1 MTIVTLC
8 LMLELTH
15 SIPWWYNFSALED
28 NTLRD
33 VMTCS
38 WIRLWN
44 QDHMVVAN
52 NLWLVQVYVSW
63 EKWYPYVV
71 WNLGDNSSWHR
82 IAQLFSFW
90 QMEINILGH
99 NIAYS
104 HPVPIGFSFSANEQL
119 IQCKWAAH
127 LVPFWLMWLKSWNIT
142 CCVVCAFTF
151 VPVRFMNF
159 CWAIPRYSKNY
170 KHFSQNNNWIDA

>member
-1 MTIVTLC
+1 
-8 LMLELTH
+8 
-15 SIPWWYNFSALED
+15 
-28 NTLRD
+28 
-33 VMTCS
+33 MTCS

-44 QDHMVVAN
+44 QDRMVVAN
-52 NLWLVQVYVSW
+52 NLWLVQEYVSW

-104 HPVPIGFSFSANEQL
+104 HPVPIGFSFSTNEQL

-127 LVPFWLMWLKSWNIT
+127 LVPFRLMWIKGWNTI
-142 CCVVCAFTF
+142 CCVVCAFTL

-159 CWAIPRYSKNY
+159 CWAIPRYSKKY
-170 KHFSQNNNWIDA
+170 KLFSQNNNLIDA